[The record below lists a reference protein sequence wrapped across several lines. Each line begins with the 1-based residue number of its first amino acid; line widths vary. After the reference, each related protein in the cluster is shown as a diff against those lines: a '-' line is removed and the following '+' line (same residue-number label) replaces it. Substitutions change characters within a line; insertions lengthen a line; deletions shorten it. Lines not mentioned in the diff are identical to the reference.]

1 MVQPLMRLTDK
12 QRRDLERK
20 CGKKVGKHA
29 RVKMYQ
35 VWRCP
40 NPTCRTWWQRDVA
53 AAINIS
59 YLGWVQ
65 QLEQFWDNGVDLR
78 GKFSRS
84 YKPWEARQLNGAPA
98 ANAAAAAG
106 AGAAAAAEAPA
117 GAAAAAE
124 APAGAAAAAEAP
136 AAGAAAAAE
145 AAAAGVAMDH

>member
-1 MVQPLMRLTDK
+1 MVQPLMRITDK
-12 QRRDLERK
+12 QRRDLEWQH
-20 CGKKVGKHA
+20 GKKVGKHA

-65 QLEQFWDNGVDLR
+65 QLEQFYDNGVDLR

-84 YKPWEARQLNGAPA
+84 YKPREARQQNGAPA
-98 ANAAAAAG
+98 ADAAAAAG
-106 AGAAAAAEAPA
+106 AGAAAGADAAAAGGA
-117 GAAAAAE
+117 GAAA
-124 APAGAAAAAEAP
+124 G
-136 AAGAAAAAE
+136 AE
-145 AAAAGVAMDH
+145 AAAAGAALDHRLQ